1 MATKKSVAESAWSQ
15 CRSKA
20 QTVLTSPQLWQRYVA
35 ARSNPEQETEAIV
48 LRNRIAREND
58 RLVRKIA
65 HQMAGE
71 CAEPLEDITQLGQLG
86 LIRAIEK
93 FDPDQ
98 GRSLQLVCRPLHS
111 RRSSTSLARPL
122 VSRKN
127 PTPLDRAG

>member
-65 HQMAGE
+65 HQMAGDV
-71 CAEPLEDITQLGQLG
+71 PSRWRTSRNLG
-86 LIRAIEK
+86 
-93 FDPDQ
+93 
-98 GRSLQLVCRPLHS
+98 
-111 RRSSTSLARPL
+111 SLA
-122 VSRKN
+122 
-127 PTPLDRAG
+127 